1 MSKSYEFQPC
11 PFGTEMINWPLS
23 TRTEGLV
30 PDVDE
35 GLGWSS
41 EEVRRRLVNTD
52 QALPLCSHGVTYGT
66 GNTAVISEIVSS
78 SIQTERTA
86 VPAPRTQC
94 QAQCPVPG
102 QHPTSGTHYYLR
114 WWISISEK

>member
-1 MSKSYEFQPC
+1 MNFSLVRL
-11 PFGTEMINWPLS
+11 GRRWINWPLS

-86 VPAPRTQC
+86 VPAPRT
-94 QAQCPVPG
+94 VPSTVPSPWPASH
-102 QHPTSGTHYYLR
+102 QRNSLLF
-114 WWISISEK
+114 KMVDLNF